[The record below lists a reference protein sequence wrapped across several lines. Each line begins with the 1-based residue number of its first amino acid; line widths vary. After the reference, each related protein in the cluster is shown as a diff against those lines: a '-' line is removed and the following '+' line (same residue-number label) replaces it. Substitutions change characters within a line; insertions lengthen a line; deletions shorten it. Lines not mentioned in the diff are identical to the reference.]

1 MFLVLNF
8 QHQTK
13 PKIRQKRPQQLN
25 RVDDKEC
32 EKAANQR
39 DYKAKSCKKF
49 RAHSQIH
56 RQLIFTKSFANI
68 YQKKIST
75 KHQKSEAEIVRF
87 KAEMLTKKQARKI
100 NWNQRQWWIFKR
112 ELNIRN

>member
-1 MFLVLNF
+1 VIKNAKK
-8 QHQTK
+8 QQTK
-13 PKIRQKRPQQLN
+13 ETIKQSHVRNFAL
-25 RVDDKEC
+25 
-32 EKAANQR
+32 
-39 DYKAKSCKKF
+39 
-49 RAHSQIH
+49 IH

-100 NWNQRQWWIFKR
+100 NWN
-112 ELNIRN
+112 